1 MSRQVSH
8 DRYKQRRKQSPPAPY
23 LTAPDESIRQLIDWL
38 NEFET
43 DREPVLELLRD
54 AKELFRLSRSKAS
67 SVTCS
72 DLIEAVNL
80 YLGNYKAVRTVFVRH
95 GAVGA
100 YWGLPHAQWSLGW
113 KPEIPENVMKKNAA
127 KNMQHRMI
135 HIVVDALE
143 HGSIEKIRQCQCE
156 KFFFARSSL
165 ARFCSVGCRVAFWE
179 SSEQRKAQKRKK
191 AREYYWLN
199 KRRDREA
206 KVKAKHGYL

>member
-1 MSRQVSH
+1 MTRQVSH
-8 DRYKQRRKQSPPAPY
+8 DRHKQRRKQSPPAPF

-54 AKELFRLSRSKAS
+54 AKQLFRLSRSKAS
-67 SVTCS
+67 SRACS
-72 DLIEAVNL
+72 DLLEDVNL
-80 YLGNYKAVRTVFVRH
+80 YLGNYKAVRTVFVRD

-100 YWGLPHAQWSLGW
+100 YWGLPHAKWSLGW
-113 KPEIPENVMKKNAA
+113 EPTWPEIPKNAAKKNAA

-143 HGSIEKIRQCQCE
+143 HGSIDKIGQCQCGT
-156 KFFFARSSL
+156 FFFARSSL
-165 ARFCSVGCRVAFWE
+165 ARFCSVECRVAFWE

-191 AREYYWLN
+191 AREYYWLHRHRYT
-199 KRRDREA
+199 K
-206 KVKAKHGYL
+206 